1 MKSLLLS
8 TFTAVFVLVGVRSHS
23 LGLMAGEAPNIPLWQ
38 AARMGNIEVVKQH
51 LAAGARVGAK
61 SPRNGST
68 PLHQAARN
76 GRKEIAELLIAEG
89 ADVNAKDHNGKT
101 PLDWV
106 VMLNHIGTTDL
117 LRKHGGKH
125 GVLNGAVRAGDI
137 KSVKELLV
145 AGSDVNAK
153 DPYGLTPLH
162 LSAILNSSVE
172 VAQILISAGSDM
184 NAKDKAGRTP
194 LHYSAGEGHKKFVKL
209 LISKG
214 VDINAKESDE
224 RTPLDW
230 AIQFQESET
239 ADLLRKHGG
248 RKAEELKAEGK

>member
-1 MKSLLLS
+1 
-8 TFTAVFVLVGVRSHS
+8 
-23 LGLMAGEAPNIPLWQ
+23 
-38 AARMGNIEVVKQH
+38 
-51 LAAGARVGAK
+51 
-61 SPRNGST
+61 
-68 PLHQAARN
+68 
-76 GRKEIAELLIAEG
+76 
-89 ADVNAKDHNGKT
+89 
-101 PLDWV
+101 
-106 VMLNHIGTTDL
+106 
-117 LRKHGGKH
+117 
-125 GVLNGAVRAGDI
+125 
-137 KSVKELLV
+137 
-145 AGSDVNAK
+145 
-153 DPYGLTPLH
+153 
-162 LSAILNSSVE
+162 VE

-209 LISKG
+209 LIFKG